1 MFANRSLKSFIC
13 SLVELLYFPE
23 ENPTVASI
31 YEKYDIE
38 KIHCYHIHTH
48 TNNTAIQFIVSNVD
62 STFLESETRKI
73 LFEIFSTANLKERF
87 DNSNEFWQQFD
98 IHETNNNVLGLYK
111 VENINNPCL
120 VSIAVNPNE
129 YLELFKSETV
139 NKRIEYEN
147 FAERIN
153 PHMIV
158 KNKFSQINDKR
169 FYFPNGIISLP
180 FGHMYLKEVDE
191 YKNNKGKRIEEN
203 FWNGKEN
210 LLKLEKKC
218 LAKSE
223 RLDFLNTILMQVPKI
238 VNMNVTKFD
247 RNTNFILSARWKLTE
262 MQAEST
268 TEVST
273 STIADSMETF

>member
-73 LFEIFSTANLKERF
+73 LFEIFSTANLKEIF

-139 NKRIEYEN
+139 NKRIEYE
-147 FAERIN
+147 
-153 PHMIV
+153 
-158 KNKFSQINDKR
+158 S
-169 FYFPNGIISLP
+169 
-180 FGHMYLKEVDE
+180 
-191 YKNNKGKRIEEN
+191 
-203 FWNGKEN
+203 
-210 LLKLEKKC
+210 
-218 LAKSE
+218 
-223 RLDFLNTILMQVPKI
+223 
-238 VNMNVTKFD
+238 
-247 RNTNFILSARWKLTE
+247 
-262 MQAEST
+262 
-268 TEVST
+268 
-273 STIADSMETF
+273 